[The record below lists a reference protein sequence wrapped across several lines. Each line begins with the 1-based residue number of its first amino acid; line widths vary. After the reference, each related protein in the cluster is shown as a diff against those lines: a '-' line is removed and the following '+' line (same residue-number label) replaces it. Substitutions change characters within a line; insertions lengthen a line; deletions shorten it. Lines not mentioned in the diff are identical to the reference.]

1 MRALAW
7 VAAAFA
13 AACAA
18 GVYLSGWGWL
28 TEAAL
33 CCAAAGLLGLALR
46 GDARKRVLLLALG
59 LALGLL
65 HSAAQERY
73 VLRPAE
79 ALAGTTEVY
88 TLEVYD
94 YPTQTQYG
102 GARIEVRVLG
112 RGLHGRAIYYGDE
125 ALLSCVPGDT
135 LTGSAMAKSA
145 ADLGDERDAVSSNFI
160 SKGIYLLLY
169 ARGEAQVSAGG
180 APLRYLPQRLAH
192 RMGETLER
200 MLPAREAGFFR
211 ALLLGDKS
219 GLTDGDKSDLSE
231 AGLYHIT
238 AVSGLHCGFLL
249 TLLKAL
255 IGCKR
260 RKLLSAIGIPVLF
273 FYALVA
279 GASPSVLRAC
289 GMLTVLLL
297 APLFGR
303 ESDAPTSMS
312 LALLLILLFDPF
324 AIASI
329 SLQLSF
335 SAVAGMLWLTDH
347 LTRRIRTQSRVLHF
361 VLTSFAATAGALIFS
376 APLSAYYFG
385 FFVLV
390 IPLTSLLCLWAASLA
405 FMLMLPLC
413 ALCMLLP
420 VLDVLAFF
428 PLWVARYLLWV
439 AHGFAALPYHAVYFT
454 DALALYWFVYVYALV
469 AFGLIAD
476 EKRLWLRLGALSL
489 ASLVLTFWLNTLSFR
504 QGTMQCA
511 VLDVGQGQS
520 VLLSS
525 SGKTALVDCGSSNSW
540 YDAGDVAADYLLSC
554 GVRRLDRV
562 VLTHYDS
569 DHTNG
574 LSLLLTRVKVGE
586 LLAPDIADEA
596 GGRAEVV
603 ALCAEHGVP
612 VRFVDGLETLALGE
626 ARLTLY
632 PPVGA
637 GSANERGLSIL
648 CTAGEF
654 DLLITGDMD
663 SATERR
669 LLKEY
674 EFPDIEVLLVGHH
687 GSKNSTC
694 RELLATVTPEV
705 GVISVGKNS
714 YGHPTSEAMWR
725 LDSAGAD
732 IYRTDEQGRVRIIVQ
747 AQTDKTK
754 KGE

>member
-1 MRALAW
+1 MRALVW
-7 VAAAFA
+7 VSAAFA
-13 AACAA
+13 ASCALSA
-18 GVYLSGWGWL
+18 YLPGLFSPID
-28 TEAAL
+28 AAL

-46 GDARKRVLLLALG
+46 GNTRKRVLLIALG
-59 LALGLL
+59 LALGFLRC
-65 HSAAQERY
+65 AAQEKY
-73 VLRPAE
+73 ILAPAE
-79 ALAGTTEVY
+79 ALAGTTDTF

-102 GARIEVRVLG
+102 GARIEVRVLD
-112 RGLHGRAIYYGDE
+112 RGLHGRAIYYGDG
-125 ALLSCVPGDT
+125 ALLTCRPGDT
-135 LTGSAMAKSA
+135 ITACAQVRSVAQ
-145 ADLGDERDAVSSNFI
+145 LGDERDMVSTRFNA
-160 SKGIYLLLY
+160 KGIYLLLY
-169 ARGEAQVSAGG
+169 ERDEPHVTAGDE
-180 APLRYLPQRLAH
+180 PLRYLPKRLAH

-200 MLPAREAGFFR
+200 ILPAREAGFFR

-219 GLTDGDKSDLSE
+219 GLTAADASDLSE

-249 TLLKAL
+249 TLLKTL
-255 IGCKR
+255 IGSKR
-260 RKLLSAIGIPVLF
+260 RRTLSFVGIPILI

-289 GMLTVLLL
+289 GMLSMLLI

-303 ESDAPTSMS
+303 ESDAPTSLS
-312 LALLLILLFDPF
+312 LALLLILLFNPL
-324 AIASI
+324 AITSI

-335 SAVAGMLWLTDH
+335 SAVAGMLWLTDR
-347 LTRRIRTQSRVLHF
+347 LARRIRTRSRVLHF

-376 APLSAYYFG
+376 APLSAYYFR

-390 IPLTSLLCLWAASLA
+390 IPLTSLLGLWAASLA

-420 VLDVLAFF
+420 ALGALAVF

-439 AHGFAALPYHAVYFT
+439 AHVFAAIPYHAVYFN
-454 DALALYWFVYVYALV
+454 DAPMVYWFVYVYALLGCCL
-469 AFGLIAD
+469 FAD
-476 EKRLWLRLGALSL
+476 RKWLWLRAGALSL
-489 ASLVLTFWLNTLSFR
+489 ASLVLTLWLGTLAFR
-504 QGTMQCA
+504 QGTMQAA

-525 SGKTALVDCGSSNSW
+525 AGETALVDCGSSNSW
-540 YDAGDVAADYLLSC
+540 HSAGDEAAEYLLSC

-574 LSLLLTRVKVGE
+574 LELLFMRVKVGE
-586 LLAPDIADEA
+586 LIAPDIADED
-596 GGRAEVV
+596 GGRVRVA
-603 ALCAEHGVP
+603 ALCAQYGVP
-612 VRFVDGLETLALGE
+612 MHFVDTLETLALGE
-626 ARLTLY
+626 AKLTLY

-637 GSANERGLSIL
+637 GSANERGLAIL

-674 EFPDIEVLLVGHH
+674 TFPDVEVLLVGHH

-694 RELLATVTPEV
+694 RELLEAVTPEV
-705 GVISVGKNS
+705 GVISVGSNS
-714 YGHPTSEAMWR
+714 YGHPTSETMWR
-725 LDSAGAD
+725 LDDAGAD
-732 IYRTDEQGRVRIIVQ
+732 IYRTDEHGRVRIVVRVR
-747 AQTDKTK
+747 TDKTK
-754 KGE
+754 QGE